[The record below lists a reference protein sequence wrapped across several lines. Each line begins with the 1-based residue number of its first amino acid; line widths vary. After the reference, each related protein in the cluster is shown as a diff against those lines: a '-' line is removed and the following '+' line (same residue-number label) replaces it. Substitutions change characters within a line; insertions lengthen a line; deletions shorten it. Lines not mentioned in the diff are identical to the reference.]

1 MINPDEKTT
10 ALGGVATGNIKAQL
24 AANVTGTHKTTGEIP
39 IWSASAP
46 RIGKKVAVVARLLV
60 ISVKK
65 ITRAV
70 AQNTTNP
77 TPINDKGDKLC
88 PNQLANPLLEMADAR
103 LKPPPNKIRTPQG
116 NPFKSSQTSNLDCPL
131 SPLGNIKRRRAP
143 VNAIEASDKP

>member
-65 ITRAV
+65 NNQGSCAKY
-70 AQNTTNP
+70 
-77 TPINDKGDKLC
+77 DK
-88 PNQLANPLLEMADAR
+88 
-103 LKPPPNKIRTPQG
+103 
-116 NPFKSSQTSNLDCPL
+116 SYSH
-131 SPLGNIKRRRAP
+131 KR
-143 VNAIEASDKP
+143 